1 MLRLAPGA
9 GAHRLI
15 DRAHLSIAYGNA
27 HPSPLTRRET
37 LELLLFRRNGIIWL
51 ANDRFLRFNRREK
64 NSFSSQ
70 NFFPPRGF
78 DNSNDDGET
87 NEAYDSSSDF
97 RYGRR
102 REREREGFRWPG
114 PGHLISASFEKWPE
128 TSACR
133 GYPCARKRRGVKKQ
147 GRAINAM
154 ETKRVDSRHFV
165 ERSKGSRRLTFLPL
179 IFLRCNDFKS
189 YTSSDAF
196 LDRFNENRADNR

>member
-1 MLRLAPGA
+1 MELYGWLT
-9 GAHRLI
+9 I
-15 DRAHLSIAYGNA
+15 DFYDSTDERKIHFPPKIPSLPAVSIIRTMVGKQTKRT
-27 HPSPLTRRET
+27 TRR
-37 LELLLFRRNGIIWL
+37 RI
-51 ANDRFLRFNRREK
+51 
-64 NSFSSQ
+64 
-70 NFFPPRGF
+70 F
-78 DNSNDDGET
+78 DTE
-87 NEAYDSSSDF
+87 
-97 RYGRR
+97 
-102 REREREGFRWPG
+102 EREREGFRWPG

-133 GYPCARKRRGVKKQ
+133 GYPKGCARKRRGVKKQ